1 MPASENQGQQDE
13 DQELKFK
20 VILGYVVN
28 ERLP

>member
-13 DQELKFK
+13 DQEFKFK
-20 VILGYVVN
+20 VILEYVVN